1 MKEDMIHALCEL
13 FPNSDPDYLLQVL
26 CAHGGSLT
34 ATVETLLGHIEPVEV
49 IRPPSPWPEQI
60 RASGEVDDFK
70 RDLRL
75 MLQGSHSASSSTSD
89 LLSTRIKSKLKQ
101 WFSCKKLSQ
110 AVEKDAT
117 STVSPSEPDEEVI
130 SFYAPEGLRKGEHPP
145 PST

>member
-1 MKEDMIHALCEL
+1 MEEGMIHALCEL

-26 CAHGGSLT
+26 CAHDGSLS

-49 IRPPSPWPEQI
+49 IRPPSPWREQT

-70 RDLRL
+70 RDLGL
-75 MLQGSHSASSSTSD
+75 MLQGSHSESTNTSER
-89 LLSTRIKSKLKQ
+89 LSTRIKSKLKK
-101 WFSCKKLSQ
+101 WFSRKKQSPTE
-110 AVEKDAT
+110 EKDAA

-145 PST
+145 PDT